1 MKLQA
6 INALQISYYTGK
18 ILMFG
23 LFRKKKETTV
33 EPKKKE
39 SAPIKKR
46 VYVLDF
52 DRTITILHTGALAYG
67 NELNPAFIHKNIKK
81 GFADFVTT
89 AIDQGH
95 AVYIASY
102 NDDANA
108 ETVEGEALS
117 GHDLI
122 KLYMDLVFGQDQ
134 TIFSTAQRNGAGETT
149 SVGNIIAINT
159 QDLKQYH
166 LNIIFQQEGMDQ
178 ENHDDMKQI
187 YLLEDDEDI
196 VRFYM
201 DKGCTTIVPY
211 SASRSADTAANK
223 SLFTSYMPESF
234 KS

>member
-1 MKLQA
+1 
-6 INALQISYYTGK
+6 
-18 ILMFG
+18 MFG
-23 LFRKKKETTV
+23 LFRKKKEKAV
-33 EPKKKE
+33 EPEKK
-39 SAPIKKR
+39 SIVPQKKR

-67 NELNPAFIHKNIKK
+67 NELTPAFIQRNIKK
-81 GFADFVTT
+81 GFADFVSTVT
-89 AIDQGH
+89 GNGH

-108 ETVEGEALS
+108 DTVEGEALS

-122 KLYMDLVFGQDQ
+122 KFYMDLVFGQEQ
-134 TIFSTAQRNGAGETT
+134 NIFTKTQKNGTGEIT
-149 SVGNIIAINT
+149 SVGNIIASNT

-166 LNIIFQQEGMDQ
+166 LDVIFKQEGMDQ
-178 ENHDDMKQI
+178 ENQEDMKQI
-187 YLLEDDEDI
+187 YLLEDDEDV

-201 DKGCTTIVPY
+201 DKGCTTIVPF

-234 KS
+234 IA

>member
-1 MKLQA
+1 
-6 INALQISYYTGK
+6 
-18 ILMFG
+18 MFG
-23 LFRKKKETTV
+23 LFRKKKETAA
-33 EPKKKE
+33 ESEKIE

-67 NELNPAFIHKNIKK
+67 NELTPAFIQKNIKK
-81 GFADFVTT
+81 GFAEFVTK
-89 AIDQGH
+89 AINKGH
-95 AVYIASY
+95 SVYIASY

-108 ETVEGEALS
+108 DTVEGEALS

-134 TIFSTAQRNGAGETT
+134 TIFTTAREGGDASN

-166 LNIIFQQEGMDQ
+166 LNIIFQQEGLDQ
-178 ENHDDMKQI
+178 ENPDDIKQM

-201 DKGCTTIVPY
+201 DKGCTTIVPF

>member
-1 MKLQA
+1 
-6 INALQISYYTGK
+6 
-18 ILMFG
+18 MFG
-23 LFRKKKETTV
+23 LFRKKKETPV
-33 EPKKKE
+33 EPVMKTMV
-39 SAPIKKR
+39 PQKKR

-67 NELNPAFIHKNIKK
+67 NELTPAFIQKNIKK
-81 GFADFVTT
+81 GFAEFVTT
-89 AIDQGH
+89 AINKGH
-95 AVYIASY
+95 SVYIASY

-108 ETVEGEALS
+108 DTVEGEALS

-134 TIFSTAQRNGAGETT
+134 TIFTTAREGGDESNSA
-149 SVGNIIAINT
+149 GNIIAINT

-166 LNIIFQQEGMDQ
+166 LNIIFQQEGLDQ
-178 ENHDDMKQI
+178 ENPDDIKQM

-201 DKGCTTIVPY
+201 DKGCTTIVPF

>member
-1 MKLQA
+1 
-6 INALQISYYTGK
+6 
-18 ILMFG
+18 MFG
-23 LFRKKKETTV
+23 LFRKKKETPA
-33 EPKKKE
+33 ESEKKE

-67 NELNPAFIHKNIKK
+67 NELTPAFIQKNIKK
-81 GFADFVTT
+81 GFAEFVTA
-89 AIDQGH
+89 AINTGH
-95 AVYIASY
+95 SVYIASY

-108 ETVEGEALS
+108 DTVEGEALS

-134 TIFSTAQRNGAGETT
+134 TIFTTAREGGDESNSA
-149 SVGNIIAINT
+149 SNIIAINT

-166 LNIIFQQEGMDQ
+166 LNIIFQQERMDQ
-178 ENHDDMKQI
+178 ENRDDMKQI

-201 DKGCTTIVPY
+201 DKGCTTIVPF

>member
-1 MKLQA
+1 
-6 INALQISYYTGK
+6 
-18 ILMFG
+18 MFG
-23 LFRKKKETTV
+23 LFRKKKETAA
-33 EPKKKE
+33 ESEKKE

-46 VYVLDF
+46 VYVFDF

-67 NELNPAFIHKNIKK
+67 NELTTAFIQKNIKK
-81 GFADFVTT
+81 GFAEFVTT
-89 AIDQGH
+89 AINKGH
-95 AVYIASY
+95 SVYIASY

-108 ETVEGEALS
+108 DTVEGEALS

-134 TIFSTAQRNGAGETT
+134 TIFTTAREGADE
-149 SVGNIIAINT
+149 SNSAGNIIAINT

-178 ENHDDMKQI
+178 ENSDDMKQI

-201 DKGCTTIVPY
+201 DKGCTTIVPF